1 MLSNSSSQD
10 TSYLTGYG
18 IINSDGELWKT
29 QRKAGLKFFTG
40 ANLDTLIE
48 DVLPNAYMEIR
59 AVLLGFAG
67 SGQSLDLE
75 ATLLDLTTAVVGRMA
90 YDMNISASSP
100 FSRAFDYASDRTGRR
115 FQNPL
120 YLITELF
127 VGSKFRS
134 SLAEVK
140 KFGREIV
147 WNAKVNRDKR
157 KPEASVSGFGSLVIS
172 LMDAFDDDPNLTA
185 DAALNFLSAG
195 RDTTAQSL
203 TWTFYSLMRH
213 PSALA
218 ILRKEADSTFA
229 QRPPDHKSGKEEH
242 SNTLLK
248 LSVADLQPTNL
259 PHAMSI
265 FNESL
270 RLYPPVPFEIKQC
283 QVDTT
288 LPDGTFLPKGSIIVW
303 CIWAM
308 NRSPAAWG
316 DDADSFRPERWLS
329 NPATSKDG
337 HDKTAKLITK
347 SAFEFPVFN
356 GGPRSCLGKKM
367 AELMACWVLVQMWR
381 EFDFEEITGTQGA
394 EKERRSKNSLTLPM
408 EGGLP
413 CYVRLRARGR
423 EEEK

>member
-1 MLSNSSSQD
+1 
-10 TSYLTGYG
+10 
-18 IINSDGELWKT
+18 
-29 QRKAGLKFFTG
+29 
-40 ANLDTLIE
+40 
-48 DVLPNAYMEIR
+48 
-59 AVLLGFAG
+59 
-67 SGQSLDLE
+67 
-75 ATLLDLTTAVVGRMA
+75 
-90 YDMNISASSP
+90 MNISASSP
-100 FSRAFDYASDRTGRR
+100 FSRAFDYASDQTGRR

-120 YLITELF
+120 YLITEF
-127 VGSKFRS
+127 FAGSQFRS

-140 KFGREIV
+140 KFGQEIV
-147 WNAKVNRDKR
+147 WNAKENREER

-218 ILRKEADSTFA
+218 ILREEADSTFA
-229 QRPPDHKSGKEEH
+229 QRSSDHKSNKEEH

-259 PHAMSI
+259 PQTMSI

-288 LPDGTFLPKGSIIVW
+288 LPDRTFLPKGSIIIW

-308 NRSPAAWG
+308 NRSRSAWG
-316 DDADSFRPERWLS
+316 DNADSFRPERWLT

-337 HDKTAKLITK
+337 HDEIVKLITK

-367 AELMACWVLVQMWR
+367 AELMACWVLVQMWS
-381 EFDFEEITGTQGA
+381 EFDFEEIVGTQGA
-394 EKERRSKNSLTLPM
+394 EKKERRSKNSLTLPM

-413 CYVRLRARGR
+413 CYVRLRAKER
-423 EEEK
+423 EEEN